1 MNIMIHYSSIT
12 KKIVMG
18 LAGLFLALFL
28 CVHLIINLMLL
39 LNDNGE
45 MFTVAAT
52 FMSTNIV
59 IKIFEIVLFGGF
71 LIHIIFGVIVTI
83 KNWMSR
89 PVRYY
94 KNNSSET
101 SFFSK
106 YMFYTGALVFL
117 FLVLHFINFYFIR
130 IGLIDAPSGMANH
143 DMYGISIMLFQN
155 KMYSIIY
162 IVFFVF
168 LGLHLNHS
176 IQSGFQT
183 LGLNHNKY
191 NMAIKVISA
200 AYAIIISVGFA
211 IIPIYFM
218 FIY

>member
-1 MNIMIHYSSIT
+1 MSNMIRYSSIT

-39 LNDNGE
+39 LDDGGE
-45 MFTVAAT
+45 MFTAAAT
-52 FMSTNIV
+52 FMSTNVV
-59 IKIFEIVLFGGF
+59 IKVFEVVLMGGF
-71 LIHIIFGVIVTI
+71 LVHIIFALVVTF
-83 KNWMSR
+83 KNWASR
-89 PVRYY
+89 PVRYFRS
-94 KNNSSET
+94 NRSET

-106 YMFYTGALVFL
+106 YMFHTGVIIFIFL
-117 FLVLHFINFYFIR
+117 MLHFINFYFVKL
-130 IGLIDAPSGMANH
+130 GLVEPPSGLEKH
-143 DMYGISIMLFQN
+143 DFYSMSILLFQN
-155 KMYSIIY
+155 KIYSLIY

-168 LGLHLNHS
+168 LGFHLNHS

-191 NMAIKVISA
+191 NAFIKYMSMAYSIV
-200 AYAIIISVGFA
+200 ISVGFM
-211 IIPIYFM
+211 IIPFYFM